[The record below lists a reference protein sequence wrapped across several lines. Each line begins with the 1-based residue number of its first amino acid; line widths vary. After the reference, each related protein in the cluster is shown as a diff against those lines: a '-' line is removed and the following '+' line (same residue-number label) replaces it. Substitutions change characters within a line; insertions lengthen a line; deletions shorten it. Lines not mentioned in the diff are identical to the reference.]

1 MISAEELTMLSDRA
15 VGRLLPKIALLEAD
29 AILALTPSFDFVQL
43 VNMYLCKKKHICRS
57 LNLGHDILQSTFAPF
72 FCRVQNLGIAIFDM
86 FETVGYASLK
96 FAHNFE
102 PLYFAD

>member
-43 VNMYLCKKKHICRS
+43 VNMYLCKKNTSVGVSIS
-57 LNLGHDILQSTFAPF
+57 DTIS
-72 FCRVQNLGIAIFDM
+72 CRVRLRHSFVECKTWG
-86 FETVGYASLK
+86 
-96 FAHNFE
+96 
-102 PLYFAD
+102 

>member
-43 VNMYLCKKKHICRS
+43 ADINMYLCKKHTFERASISDKICCKVRLHRS
-57 LNLGHDILQSTFAPF
+57 F
-72 FCRVQNLGIAIFDM
+72 
-86 FETVGYASLK
+86 VGCK
-96 FAHNFE
+96 TWG
-102 PLYFAD
+102 

>member
-43 VNMYLCKKKHICRS
+43 ANMYLCKKNTSVGASIS
-57 LNLGHDILQSTFAPF
+57 DMTS
-72 FCRVQNLGIAIFDM
+72 CRVRLHHSFVECKTWG
-86 FETVGYASLK
+86 
-96 FAHNFE
+96 
-102 PLYFAD
+102 

>member
-43 VNMYLCKKKHICRS
+43 ANMYLCKNTH
-57 LNLGHDILQSTFAPF
+57 L
-72 FCRVQNLGIAIFDM
+72 
-86 FETVGYASLK
+86 
-96 FAHNFE
+96 
-102 PLYFAD
+102 